1 MKISVHNR
9 CSDFSS
15 YRAARVKSLFNA
27 ETGANF
33 DLEAELPIDD
43 VGWALGVV
51 VGPSGSGKT
60 SVGRGLWGADAVID
74 FDDWP
79 ADKPIIDAIAPE
91 GDFDEVAGGVAAVR
105 YRTVTENTGRYRPA
119 GNRAR
124 AAGPPARHMGAV
136 AKPAAVVSSRPVAD
150 WRGVGRLSR
159 GS

>member
-60 SVGRGLWGADAVID
+60 SVGRGLWGADAV
-74 FDDWP
+74 
-79 ADKPIIDAIAPE
+79 
-91 GDFDEVAGGVAAVR
+91 R

-124 AAGPPARHMGAV
+124 AAGPLARHMGAV